1 MTMMI
6 PEISR
11 SMLKNAAVL
20 GMFAVVTVG
29 AVTLLQQGTAD
40 RIQAAERAAQVR
52 ALGEILPA
60 GSYDNHLL
68 DNSVLI
74 QDRLLGNKTPLP
86 AYIALKE
93 GRPTA
98 AILQAVAPDGYSGA
112 IHLLIGIHADG
123 RVAGVRVI
131 GHRETPGLGDKI
143 DLAKSQ
149 WIRSFENK
157 SLDNPEAEGWA
168 VKKDRGAFDQF
179 AGATITPRAVV
190 GAVHRAL
197 QYFDAH
203 KAELLTTAGE
213 ATEAAGDALES
224 RSEPDETT
232 VHSRAGSAAT
242 RDELRTTEPAAEP
255 QGDQP

>member
-1 MTMMI
+1 ML

-20 GMFAVVTVG
+20 GLFAIVTVG
-29 AVTLLQQGTAD
+29 AVTLLQQGTAE

-68 DNSVLI
+68 DDSVPI
-74 QDRLLGNKTPLP
+74 QDRLLGNKSPLP
-86 AYIALKE
+86 AYVAIKD
-93 GRPTA
+93 GRPSA
-98 AILQAVAPDGYSGA
+98 VILQAIAPDGYSGA
-112 IHLLIGIHADG
+112 IHLLVGIHADG

-143 DLAKSQ
+143 ELAKSR
-149 WIRSFENK
+149 WIRSFEGK
-157 SLDNPEAEGWA
+157 SLSSPEADGWA
-168 VKKDRGAFDQF
+168 VKKDRGEFDQF

-203 KAELLTTAGE
+203 KAELLATGGETTGAV
-213 ATEAAGDALES
+213 GDALES
-224 RSEPDETT
+224 RIEPAGAT

-242 RDELRTTEPAAEP
+242 RDELQTNEPEAEP